1 MTDAVIVNYTQ
12 AQINSTLSN
21 LNVLYSNLANKL
33 LTKRKYSIGC
43 ADVLF
48 LSEVFLYRWA
58 LDNQLNYDLLT
69 IEELNDII
77 NKVKDITSPC

>member
-12 AQINSTLSN
+12 DQINSTLSS

-33 LTKRKYSIGC
+33 LTNRKYSIGC
-43 ADVLF
+43 TDVLF
-48 LSEVFLYRWA
+48 LAEVFMYRWA
-58 LDNQLNYDLLT
+58 LDGQLNYDLLT
-69 IEELNDII
+69 IEELNDIV